1 MITADD
7 VEAMGYAYY
16 SPEEPVDK
24 DPMKMVRSFA
34 KIMQQIPNPALY
46 ASLIQEEF
54 EEWKAEFLHNTKETQ
69 LKEMADIVYVLYGYA
84 NAKGWDLTEAVLRVH
99 ENNIGRCIQPDG
111 SIKRRADGKVMKNPD
126 YPKVDLGDL
135 V

>member
-34 KIMQQIPNPALY
+34 KIMQQIPSPALY